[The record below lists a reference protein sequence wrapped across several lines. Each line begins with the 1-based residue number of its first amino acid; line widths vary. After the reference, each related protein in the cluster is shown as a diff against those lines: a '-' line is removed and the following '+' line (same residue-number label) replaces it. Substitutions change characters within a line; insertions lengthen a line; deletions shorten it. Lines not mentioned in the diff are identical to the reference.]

1 MKTYV
6 SEMLKSHTKTIIG
19 FLGIIGKSGL
29 LLCIVQYWRACVVNE
44 ENQALPMVICCSQV
58 MYKYYSHLGF
68 PK

>member
-29 LLCIVQYWRACVVNE
+29 LLCIVQYWRACLVDEDNWVLPVVIE
-44 ENQALPMVICCSQV
+44 CYSMI
-58 MYKYYSHLGF
+58 YK
-68 PK
+68 